1 MSILGVLW
9 DMDGVL
15 VDTSEF
21 HFQAWRDV
29 LEAYGF
35 SFTREVHRQVFG
47 MNNAGILSRVLGERL
62 TPELL
67 SEIGDRKEEQFRA
80 AVRGHA
86 RPLPGVRMWLQR
98 LQEAGA
104 RQAVASSAPM
114 ANITALI
121 DELGLRPYFD
131 AIVPG
136 ADLPG
141 KPEPVLF
148 LKAAQALGLQPED
161 CIVIEDAVAG
171 VAAAKRAGMKCIAVM
186 TTNPAEALSAADLIV
201 EGLDALPEDV
211 FRRLGSV

>member
-1 MSILGVLW
+1 MSAMGILW

-29 LEAYGF
+29 LAEYGI
-35 SFTREVHRQVFG
+35 SFTREVHRRVFG
-47 MNNAGILSRVLGERL
+47 MNNAGILSHVLGDKL
-62 TPELL
+62 TSELL
-67 SEIGDRKEEQFRA
+67 TEIGDLKEERFRT

-86 RPLPGVRMWLQR
+86 RPLPGVRVWLKR
-98 LQEAGA
+98 LQEAEA
-104 RQAVASSAPM
+104 LQAIASSAPM
-114 ANITALI
+114 ANITVLI

-136 ADLPG
+136 VDLPG

-148 LKAAQALGLQPED
+148 LKAAQSLGLRPED

-186 TTNPAEALSAADLIV
+186 TTNPAMALSAADLIV
-201 EGLDALPEDV
+201 ERLDVLPADA
-211 FRRLGSV
+211 FARLGAA

>member
-1 MSILGVLW
+1 MRVLGILW

-21 HFQAWRDV
+21 HFQAWHDV
-29 LEAYGF
+29 LAAYGF
-35 SFTREVHRQVFG
+35 SFTREVHHQVFG
-47 MNNAGILSRVLGERL
+47 MNNAGILSRVLGEKL

-67 SEIGDRKEEQFRA
+67 SEIGDIKEERFRA

-98 LQEAGA
+98 LQETGA

-141 KPEPVLF
+141 KPEPVIF
-148 LKAAQALGLQPED
+148 LKAAQSLGLQPED
-161 CIVIEDAVAG
+161 CVVIEDAIAG

-201 EGLDALPEDV
+201 ERLDALPEDA
-211 FRRLGSV
+211 FRRLGTV

>member
-1 MSILGVLW
+1 
-9 DMDGVL
+9 
-15 VDTSEF
+15 
-21 HFQAWRDV
+21 
-29 LEAYGF
+29 
-35 SFTREVHRQVFG
+35 
-47 MNNAGILSRVLGERL
+47 
-62 TPELL
+62 
-67 SEIGDRKEEQFRA
+67 
-80 AVRGHA
+80 
-86 RPLPGVRMWLQR
+86 MWLQR

-121 DELGLRPYFD
+121 DELGLRPYFN

-161 CIVIEDAVAG
+161 CVVIEDAIAG